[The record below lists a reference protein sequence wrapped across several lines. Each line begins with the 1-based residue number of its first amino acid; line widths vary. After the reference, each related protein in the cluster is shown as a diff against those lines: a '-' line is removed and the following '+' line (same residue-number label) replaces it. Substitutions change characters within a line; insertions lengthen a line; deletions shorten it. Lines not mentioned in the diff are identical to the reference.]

1 MNIRGIHLMGS
12 ELEEFGKL
20 SHKIREVRFDELNM

>member
-20 SHKIREVRFDELNM
+20 SHKIREV